1 MSNDDVTKKLT
12 EDFAERLRE
21 WSSPIYALQKQMQ
34 ELVSEVQSLNQKVDA
49 RLHDTRPIW
58 ESVQQQLKDIS
69 VNMEKGFHNIHRRID
84 VVSADI
90 NKLRTDISLLDERID
105 KLEKEPV

>member
-1 MSNDDVTKKLT
+1 MSDDDITKKLT

-21 WSSPIYALQKQMQ
+21 WSSPIFTLQKNVQ

-58 ESVQQQLKDIS
+58 ESVNIQLTEMNGRMAALEGDI
-69 VNMEKGFHNIHRRID
+69 
-84 VVSADI
+84 
-90 NKLRTDISLLDERID
+90 
-105 KLEKEPV
+105 KEIKRN